1 MRTPQSYLGGRIN
14 QSQMGMGGGIRKGFR
29 RKVDGGGERVE
40 GEGNMI
46 WYWVREK
53 D

>member
-14 QSQMGMGGGIRKGFR
+14 PPKSQMGMEGGIGKGFG
-29 RKVDGGGERVE
+29 RKVGGERVE